1 MKKYLLII
9 AAAICSAASIYAQDS
24 SDQPYSIPAVKN
36 PSVTSPKG
44 YTNFKEEKGDLD
56 GDGIDELLVAYETD
70 KNTDL
75 GKERQIHIFKK
86 EDNKWKL
93 LKKFTGLLR
102 LSNEG
107 GMMGDPFQDI
117 NIKKGVIII
126 DQSGGTSS
134 HRWIYVHKFR
144 KQNNSWELIGVT
156 SQDYNMNETSYKYD
170 YNLNTGKVEVEIEST
185 PTATDK
191 NGETVAVEG
200 DPITKKYSF
209 TLKKKTVLM
218 ENFKVGENEVKI
230 PGKKKLSF
238 FY

>member
-1 MKKYLLII
+1 MKKYLLIFAVI
-9 AAAICSAASIYAQDS
+9 FSAGSISSQES
-24 SDQPYSIPAVKN
+24 SDFPPLIPTVTN
-36 PSVTSPKG
+36 PSVPSPKG
-44 YTNFKEEKGDLD
+44 FRNFKEVKGDLD
-56 GDGIDELLVAYETD
+56 GDGTDELLVAYEAEKETD
-70 KNTDL
+70 S
-75 GKERQIHIFKK
+75 GKERQVHIFKK

-200 DPITKKYSF
+200 DPITRKYSF